1 MKAAFLPLIAA
12 ASAFGALVGATDA
25 AHAQDASAWQ
35 GDVRSAVRLIAGSPR
50 PGGTVLRAGLE
61 IKLQPG
67 WKTYWRYPGDSGVPP
82 RLHFETS
89 ENVRSVVVLWP
100 APQRFSDGAGGAS
113 IGYDR
118 DVILPLHVLPRDPAR
133 PVALRLKLDYAICEK
148 LCVPVD
154 ASAVL
159 MLPAGKTSQDAAL
172 AAAEARVPR
181 PVALGEGRSLAI
193 RNVRREAAR
202 VLVDVAARSTV
213 DLFAEGPDPGW
224 ALPLPQPIAG
234 APAGLQR
241 FTFDLDGLPP
251 GAKAE
256 GALLK
261 LTAVAGS
268 EAIEVPAHLD

>member
-12 ASAFGALVGATDA
+12 ASTFGALMGAADA

-35 GDVRSAVRLIAGSPR
+35 GDARSAVRLIAGSPR
-50 PGGTVLRAGLE
+50 QGSAVLRAGLE

-89 ENVRSVVVLWP
+89 DNVRSVVVLWP
-100 APQRFSDGAGGAS
+100 APQRFSDGGGGAS

-118 DVILPLHVLPRDPAR
+118 DVILPLHVVPRDPAR

-159 MLPAGKTSQDAAL
+159 MLPAGKTSQEAAL

-181 PVALGEGRSLAI
+181 RVALGEGRSLAV

-202 VLVDVAARSTV
+202 VLVDVAAGSTV

-251 GAKAE
+251 GAKAK